1 MVFCASEMAVS
12 NYKARLT
19 IETKFRALKTDENE
33 IKAHK
38 ITAML
43 FNFFYVHVREGGV
56 FLNLH

>member
-1 MVFCASEMAVS
+1 MMFCASEMAVS

-43 FNFFYVHVREGGV
+43 FNFTMFMFAKAV
-56 FLNLH
+56 FSKQ